1 MNPNQQTFPASTDTI
16 IKLMHALIDK
26 YGVTSIDSIGT
37 ILQLN
42 KGGKTLSQ
50 QSPEEIRQN
59 LTQLTNILKDPEI
72 KEALMEFIEE
82 LKPFFKQ
89 AMQVVLDVVLSSS
102 EYAIN
107 DILNFLSHD
116 TPAAPLFSIPKFM
129 ENTGDFANQL
139 INSSSK
145 SLKVF
150 QNFNA
155 MLTHAK
161 NNLLTKIQTKLEEA
175 QNIQPQ
181 MQQSFQMQ
189 QGGAKTLKKY
199 KKEQKMIMNRINHS
213 INKFLKSKQNK
224 MKTRKRKTRH
234 YQHKTK

>member
-1 MNPNQQTFPASTDTI
+1 
-16 IKLMHALIDK
+16 
-26 YGVTSIDSIGT
+26 
-37 ILQLN
+37 
-42 KGGKTLSQ
+42 
-50 QSPEEIRQN
+50 
-59 LTQLTNILKDPEI
+59 
-72 KEALMEFIEE
+72 
-82 LKPFFKQ
+82 
-89 AMQVVLDVVLSSS
+89 
-102 EYAIN
+102 
-107 DILNFLSHD
+107 
-116 TPAAPLFSIPKFM
+116 M

-181 MQQSFQMQ
+181 IPQMQPSFQMQ

-213 INKFLKSKQNK
+213 VNQFLKSKQNK

-234 YQHKTK
+234 YKHKPK